1 MKNTISA
8 LVENHFGV
16 LTRITSLFASRGYNI
31 QSLTVGPTED
41 ESASRMTIVVEGDAK
56 IIDQVKKQLNKLV
69 DVIKVM
75 DLTGEDFIDR
85 ELLLVKVSAQGK
97 ERTELFQLTEVFRGS
112 IVDITPTLI
121 TIEVS
126 ARSHRIDAFI
136 ALLAPYGIRELART
150 GRIALA
156 RG

>member
-1 MKNTISA
+1 MLNTISV

-16 LTRITSLFASRGYNI
+16 LTRIANLFASRGYNI

-41 ESASRMTIVVEGDAK
+41 ESASRMTIVVDGDAK
-56 IIDQVKKQLNKLV
+56 IIEQVKKQLNKLV
-69 DVIKVM
+69 DVIKVI

-85 ELLLVKVSAQGK
+85 EFLLVKVSAQRK
-97 ERTELFQLTEVFRGS
+97 TRSELFQLVEVFHGS
-112 IVDITPTLI
+112 VVDAAPNFI

-126 ARSHRIDAFI
+126 ASSQKIDALI
-136 ALLAPYGIRELART
+136 ALLMPYGIKELART
-150 GRIALA
+150 GRIAMA